1 MTAEQRYAHCKTIAE
16 LNHEYELNKMSADTF
31 EYLNACEYAY
41 SKRYAE
47 LKQKQN
53 GEQDAVD

>member
-47 LKQKQN
+47 LKQKKD
-53 GEQDAVD
+53 GEQE